1 VTKFVLDFGDTRA
14 YRSEFALGWRSSGV
28 EQLICNQP
36 VGGSNPFASS
46 DFMLFPPACYR
57 PTRTAW
63 CNLQI
68 HWRLGE
74 VPERPKGADCKS
86 AGVRLRRFESSPPHW
101 RHRAYR
107 VEPVAKE
114 PDVVSRRYGQ
124 PVRAGIAQLVERQPS
139 KLRVAGSNPVSRSNP
154 RCSSHWLT

>member
-1 VTKFVLDFGDTRA
+1 VTKIVLDFGVTRA
-14 YRSEFALGWRSSGV
+14 YCSEFALGWRSSGV

-46 DFMLFPPACYR
+46 GLVASPLRVISLHVLSGTFGKFIR
-57 PTRTAW
+57 K
-63 CNLQI
+63 
-68 HWRLGE
+68 LGE

-101 RHRAYR
+101 WCRTYRA
-107 VEPVAKE
+107 EAVARNRK
-114 PDVVSRRYGQ
+114 VVSARHGQ

-154 RCSSHWLT
+154 WGLGHWLT